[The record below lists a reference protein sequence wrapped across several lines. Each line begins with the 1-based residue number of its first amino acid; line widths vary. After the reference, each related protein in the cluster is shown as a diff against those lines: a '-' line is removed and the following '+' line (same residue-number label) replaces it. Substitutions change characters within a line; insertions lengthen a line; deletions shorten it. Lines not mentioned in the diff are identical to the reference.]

1 MMSKKEE
8 LLVEYSQW
16 LRMRNYSEQTYKAY
30 MGSIRNFWK
39 FCEKRKSDTQF
50 RKDNAVQTYLSYRL
64 TVEKRNYSTVNGDY
78 SALQW
83 FYKYVLDREW
93 NVRKLIR
100 PRKEKTLPRYM
111 TPEQVGL
118 LLENTSCAKH
128 RLMMLMY
135 YCTGMRLSEVRHLKW
150 EDINFTDGVI
160 MVKKGKGHKDR
171 LAILPSGL
179 DEQLLDFKSLQ
190 RPTQQYVFEGKTPG
204 AAIAAKTI
212 QWGFVLARR
221 KAGLPEWVTA
231 HVLRHSYATI
241 HLKNGMDVVGLQK
254 LLGHKKLST
263 TTLYLHLNIKHYQNG
278 YNPLSESCLNASLNQ
293 PLLPSGESSDNS
305 AAPL

>member
-1 MMSKKEE
+1 MSKKEE

-39 FCEKRKSDTQF
+39 FCEKRKGDSQF

-135 YCTGMRLSEVRHLKW
+135 YCTNAWSSYRSENDSMGICVGSTQSRVARM
-150 EDINFTDGVI
+150 G
-160 MVKKGKGHKDR
+160 DR
-171 LAILPSGL
+171 PCFATFLC
-179 DEQLLDFKSLQ
+179 DDTFK
-190 RPTQQYVFEGKTPG
+190 
-204 AAIAAKTI
+204 
-212 QWGFVLARR
+212 
-221 KAGLPEWVTA
+221 EW
-231 HVLRHSYATI
+231 
-241 HLKNGMDVVGLQK
+241 NGCCGITEVVGTQK
-254 LLGHKKLST
+254 VIDDDT
-263 TTLYLHLNIKHYQNG
+263 VFTFDYQTLPKRL
-278 YNPLSESCLNASLNQ
+278 
-293 PLLPSGESSDNS
+293 
-305 AAPL
+305 